1 MHIVNIY
8 LFTNNTGKAIILVPL
23 FDNGYELHICNS
35 MSIISRNLSVLFQNT
50 KMKDNIVRNK
60 NSVLWRRIWEWFHIN
75 YTIDFINFSLRRKNC
90 LFGLIVIN
98 FEKVEGE
105 LYVML

>member
-60 NSVLWRRIWEWFHIN
+60 NDEEYEN
-75 YTIDFINFSLRRKNC
+75 DFT
-90 LFGLIVIN
+90 LIIQ
-98 FEKVEGE
+98 
-105 LYVML
+105 LIL